1 MDFDDIAA
9 AFCADEPFSTLLADP
24 KPHRRAFG
32 GDAVGAALSVLEN
45 DWVGLNAVP
54 IGPGSV
60 RLDHLV
66 FGPGGVF
73 AINTRRH
80 PGQAVWVARS
90 TFAVAGQRMPYI
102 RSAEHDAARVRRL
115 LGDAL
120 PEAVP
125 VTPLIVL
132 VGAGTVSVR
141 QQPASVV
148 VLDAR
153 GLARWLRR
161 QPVVLD
167 TDAVSALADAMA
179 VRVTA

>member
-9 AFCADEPFSTLLADP
+9 AFCADQPFSTLLADP
-24 KPHRRAFG
+24 KPQRREFG
-32 GDAVGAALSVLEN
+32 GDATGAALSVLDNE
-45 DWVGLNAVP
+45 WVGLNAVP

-80 PGQAVWVARS
+80 PGQAIWVARS

-102 RSAEHDAARVRRL
+102 RSAEHDATRVRRL

-120 PEAVP
+120 PGGVP

-161 QPVVLD
+161 QPAILD
-167 TDAVSALADAMA
+167 ADAVSTLADAVS
-179 VRVTA
+179 VRATA

>member
-9 AFCADEPFSTLLADP
+9 AFCADEPLSTLLADP
-24 KPHRRAFG
+24 KPHRHAFG
-32 GDAVGAALSVLEN
+32 GDAVKAALSVLDS
-45 DWVGLNAVP
+45 DWVGLDAVP

-73 AINTRRH
+73 AINARRH

-90 TFAVAGQRMPYI
+90 TFAVEGQRMPYI
-102 RSAEHDAARVRRL
+102 RSAEHDATRVRRL

-120 PEAVP
+120 TGGVP
-125 VTPLIVL
+125 VTPVIVL

-161 QPVVLD
+161 QPAILD
-167 TDAVSALADAMA
+167 ADAVSALADVAA

>member
-24 KPHRRAFG
+24 KPRRRAFG
-32 GDAVGAALSVLEN
+32 GDVVGAALSVLER
-45 DWVGLNAVP
+45 DWVGLDAVP

-73 AINTRRH
+73 AINTRWH
-80 PGQAVWVARS
+80 PGQAIWVARS

-102 RSAEHDAARVRRL
+102 RSAEHDAMRVRRL
-115 LGDAL
+115 LGDVL
-120 PEAVP
+120 PDGVP

-132 VGAGTVSVR
+132 AGAGTVSVR

-148 VLDAR
+148 VLDVR

-161 QPVVLD
+161 QPAVLD
-167 TDAVSALADAMA
+167 ADAVFALADVAA